1 MCVSIDTACS
11 SSLVGSHVALNSIA
25 SGESKS
31 VSTCGVN
38 VTLSPLTTE
47 LFTRA
52 GMLAH
57 DGRCKALDS
66 RADGYVRGEACV
78 AVELRL
84 VNMSTKS
91 GHGAICGSAVNQD
104 GRSSSLT
111 APNGPSQQ
119 RAMRAA
125 LQMAGINGG
134 VVAGLELHG
143 TGTPLGDPIEV
154 GAGHAVLIENAEGD
168 RRISPMLSGIKTFT
182 GHTEPAAG
190 VVGLMNG
197 ICQSSSQAVLFMLH
211 LQRLNPHLE
220 TISYAPNH
228 AKLFFCF
235 AYPRLHSPA
244 VPLPLRHSLVIGVS
258 AFAFQGTNAH
268 AAIVK
273 ESPTSSA
280 SRWHKE
286 RQAITFDKRRHWP
299 VVVLILL
306 AVCRSI

>member
-11 SSLVGSHVALNSIA
+11 SSLVGSHVALNSIV

-119 RAMRAA
+119 RAIRAA
-125 LQMAGINGG
+125 LQMAGLNGAI
-134 VVAGLELHG
+134 VAGLELHG

-154 GAGHAVLIENAEGD
+154 GAGHAVLN
-168 RRISPMLSGIKTFT
+168 LS
-182 GHTEPAAG
+182 
-190 VVGLMNG
+190 
-197 ICQSSSQAVLFMLH
+197 
-211 LQRLNPHLE
+211 
-220 TISYAPNH
+220 
-228 AKLFFCF
+228 
-235 AYPRLHSPA
+235 
-244 VPLPLRHSLVIGVS
+244 
-258 AFAFQGTNAH
+258 
-268 AAIVK
+268 
-273 ESPTSSA
+273 
-280 SRWHKE
+280 
-286 RQAITFDKRRHWP
+286 
-299 VVVLILL
+299 LIH
-306 AVCRSI
+306 I